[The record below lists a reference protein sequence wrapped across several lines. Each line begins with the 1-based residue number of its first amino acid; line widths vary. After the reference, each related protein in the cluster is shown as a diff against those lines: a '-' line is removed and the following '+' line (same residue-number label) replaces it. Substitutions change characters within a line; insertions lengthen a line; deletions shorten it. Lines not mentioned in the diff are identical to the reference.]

1 MFLAN
6 LYIIVALQHEGLYH
20 HFINYIYIWVQ
31 TMFKNIPAA
40 DFSAFGAPVQKLIE
54 LNTATFTKAFEA
66 QKAAIE
72 KQIAQAQADFQAF
85 SSIKD
90 VEAFSSFVAF
100 KSEEAKAKIEAL
112 QAEALATT
120 ESTKAYF
127 AEVQAILT
135 AATESVAAPAAKAP
149 AKDAA

>member
-1 MFLAN
+1 MF
-6 LYIIVALQHEGLYH
+6 Q
-20 HFINYIYIWVQ
+20 
-31 TMFKNIPAA
+31 NIPAA

-54 LNTATFTKAFEA
+54 LNTATFTKAFET

-72 KQIAQAQADFQAF
+72 QQIAQAQADFAAF

-90 VEAFSSFVAF
+90 VEAFTSFVTY

-112 QAEALATT
+112 QAEALAAT

-135 AATESVAAPAAKAP
+135 EGTEAAAPVAKAP
-149 AKDAA
+149 AKKAE

>member
-1 MFLAN
+1 
-6 LYIIVALQHEGLYH
+6 
-20 HFINYIYIWVQ
+20 
-31 TMFKNIPAA
+31 MFKTIPAA
-40 DFSAFGAPVQKLIE
+40 DFSAFGAPFQKLIE
-54 LNTATFTKAFEA
+54 LNTATFTKALET
-66 QKAAIE
+66 QKAAFE
-72 KQIAQAQADFQAF
+72 KQMAKAQADFQAF

-90 VEAFSSFVAF
+90 VEAFTAFVTA
-100 KSEEAKAKIEAL
+100 KSEEAKTKIEEL

-135 AATESVAAPAAKAP
+135 AAKESVAAAPAPAAKAP

>member
-1 MFLAN
+1 
-6 LYIIVALQHEGLYH
+6 
-20 HFINYIYIWVQ
+20 
-31 TMFKNIPAA
+31 MFKTIPAA

-66 QKAAIE
+66 QKAALE
-72 KQIAQAQADFQAF
+72 KQIAQAQADFKVF

-90 VEAFSSFVAF
+90 VEAFTAFVTT

-112 QAEALATT
+112 QTEAQVAA

-127 AEVQAILT
+127 AEVQSILT
-135 AATESVAAPAAKAP
+135 AAKESVTAAPAPVAKAP